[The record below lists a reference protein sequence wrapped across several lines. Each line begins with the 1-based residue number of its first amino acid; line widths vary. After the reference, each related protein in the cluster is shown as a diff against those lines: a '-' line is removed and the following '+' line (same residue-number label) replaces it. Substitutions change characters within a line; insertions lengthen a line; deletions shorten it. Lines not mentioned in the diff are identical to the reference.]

1 MSSLSIVEAVK
12 INNYEQIIRLISLR
26 DVQRLVKLQIY
37 LDFPKSYV

>member
-12 INNYEQIIRLISLR
+12 INKYEQMIRLISLR

-37 LDFPKSYV
+37 LDLPRSYV